1 METIENKRNITT
13 KPLDEVNADEFK
25 FLYKDMRRR
34 LRETQ
39 ELVMS
44 DRSNLH
50 PSEMSLGPKGVALR
64 RAREEFVNNAEFM
77 ELKLFAEVLL
87 SSQEYLRNQQELNSV
102 NSAIYEKKKTR
113 NKNGSLSTEEN
124 GALETDYM
132 KKKELLAKILPFNHS
147 LRELISVVADH
158 VDRKELEDW
167 LGGFMGDTKA
177 ANQIIAG
184 MGAEVAVYRAA
195 AKEFGSANVHLSDL
209 AQDARGVDLIVV
221 IGGAPREI
229 DVKTGG
235 NQAGGLGKS
244 HEVDIEQSMLDG
256 FDIKP
261 EYIQGVISQI
271 KDSIR

>member
-1 METIENKRNITT
+1 METIEKNRDITT
-13 KPLDEVNADEFK
+13 KPLDEINSDEFRFLYRDMRK
-25 FLYKDMRRR
+25 FLSK
-34 LRETQ
+34 TQ
-39 ELVMS
+39 ELVMT
-44 DRSNLH
+44 DQSNLH
-50 PSEMSLGPKGVALR
+50 PSEMRLGAKGVALR
-64 RAREEFVNNAEFM
+64 RAREEFVNNAEYT

-113 NKNGSLSTEEN
+113 NKNGSLSAEEN
-124 GALETDYM
+124 GALEADYK

-167 LGGFMGDTKA
+167 LGGFMGDPKA
-177 ANQIIAG
+177 AKQIIAG

-195 AKEFGSANVHLSDL
+195 ATEFGSANVHLSDL
-209 AQDARGVDLIVV
+209 AQDERGVDLIVV

-244 HEVDIEQSMLDG
+244 HEVDIEQFMLDG

>member
-13 KPLDEVNADEFK
+13 NPLDEINSDEFK

-34 LRETQ
+34 LRETE
-39 ELVMS
+39 ELVVT

-50 PSEMSLGPKGVALR
+50 PSEMRLGPKGVALR
-64 RAREEFVNNAEFM
+64 RAREEFVNNAEYT

-124 GALETDYM
+124 GALEADYL

-147 LRELISVVADH
+147 LRELISIVADH

-167 LGGFMGDTKA
+167 LGGFMGDPKA
-177 ANQIIAG
+177 AKQIIAG

-195 AKEFGSANVHLSDL
+195 AKEFGSANVKLSDL

-244 HEVDIEQSMLDG
+244 HEVDIEQFMLDG

-261 EYIQGVISQI
+261 EYIQGVISQT